1 MSFQFLLLEN
11 IGATRI
17 ITINRPDQMNA
28 LNKATIEE
36 LHTAFADAEA
46 DENVRSE
53 ERRVG
58 KECRARW
65 WPDQEK
71 EKESQRE
78 YVI

>member
-36 LHTAFADAEA
+36 LHAAFADAEA
-46 DENVRSE
+46 DENVR
-53 ERRVG
+53 
-58 KECRARW
+58 A
-65 WPDQEK
+65 
-71 EKESQRE
+71 
-78 YVI
+78 I